1 MENNQGNK
9 RYIIR
14 NYSIGVV
21 SVLAATTFFVST
33 HEAQAAEQV
42 TNGNHAPA
50 AVVQKGEQSTPNDVN
65 GVTKKEIPAEKLQ
78 PATNQQLD
86 QQANVKLTDLTRLNA
101 VKPEVQSTP
110 ELTLVE
116 QQNHTNTN
124 QNHINKVAD
133 ASHATSLTDRQTN
146 KEILLTSIEPANNIK
161 PDAKETEKNTEVNE
175 NHPGNDDYATNT
187 ITNKN
192 NDPQHATSSNQAPR
206 ALLQVKDK
214 TNSDITAQNQ
224 DQQTAGSV
232 APKANDVNHHNG
244 KAKQPATHID
254 NKNENKAKPVPQS
267 QPVART
273 STLATVADTQKTYSH
288 KLRQA
293 QHINKYPIVLVHG
306 FLGLVDQNT
315 FPLYPN
321 YWGGNKFKVV
331 DELKNKGYDIYQAS
345 VGAFASNYD
354 RAVELYYYIKGGRVD
369 YGAAH
374 AAKYGHER
382 YGRTYEGIMRDW
394 QPGKKIHLIGHS
406 MGGQTIRLMEQFLRN
421 GNQEEI
427 AYHKQHGGEI
437 SPLFLGGQDNM
448 IASITTLGTP
458 HNGSQ
463 AADKIGNK
471 DIVRNIMYA
480 LNRLAGNKNSTVDF
494 GLRQWGFQQQPGET
508 RLEYINRVSNSR
520 IWTTTDNAAYDLT
533 LEGAAKLNEMTSLN
547 PNITYTT
554 YTGLASH
561 TGPLGNENPSIGQ
574 FPLMDLTSR
583 IIGHDANVAWRK
595 NDGIVPVISSLHPF
609 NQAFIDITAEDSG
622 TRKGIWQV
630 RPILQ
635 GWDHVD
641 FIGIDA
647 TDLKHTGAEL
657 ANFYMGIVNHLLGVE
672 ALETHAS
679 ERYQS

>member
-14 NYSIGVV
+14 KYSIGVV

-133 ASHATSLTDRQTN
+133 ASHATS
-146 KEILLTSIEPANNIK
+146 
-161 PDAKETEKNTEVNE
+161 
-175 NHPGNDDYATNT
+175 
-187 ITNKN
+187 
-192 NDPQHATSSNQAPR
+192 SNQVPR
-206 ALLQVKDK
+206 ALLQVEDK

-224 DQQTAGSV
+224 DQQTSGSV

-254 NKNENKAKPVPQS
+254 DKNENKAKAVPQS

-288 KLRQA
+288 KLSQA